1 MNKTIPLIYLAS
13 QSPRRQALLTQA
25 GISFSVLALQEDDVI
40 EVPRNEEPAH
50 AYVLRMARTKAI
62 MGRRR
67 MRQRHLP
74 SLPVLG
80 ADTEVVLD
88 GRIFGKPESAASA
101 KEMLRMLSGRTH
113 EVLTAIALALPQC
126 TTSRI
131 VVSQV
136 TFKALSDDEIMRYLE
151 TNEPFGKAGAYA
163 IQGHGTMLITHISG
177 SYTGIVGLPLYE
189 TVQILTTQAG
199 LVL

>member
-40 EVPRNEEPAH
+40 EVPRNGEPAH

-74 SLPVLG
+74 PLPVLG